1 MLEIEATSSTPH
13 ICYDEG
19 THTLSVSGESY
30 PENSFEFYAPVFGVA
45 HEDARVRVALQ
56 AQPEGELHELE
67 QHEVRVGY
75 PRSSL
80 RGLGAGLRRAGSLWF
95 YDAENERALDLAEEF
110 KEDIDIPFEI
120 VPVRGA
126 AQ

>member
-13 ICYDEG
+13 IGYDEG
-19 THTLSVSGESY
+19 THTLSISGESY
-30 PENSFEFYAPVFGVA
+30 PENSFEFYAPVFEWLTKTLESVPLFRLSLKVSYMNSSSTKCVLDILDLLCEASERGC
-45 HEDARVRVALQ
+45 DARV
-56 AQPEGELHELE
+56 
-67 QHEVRVGY
+67 
-75 PRSSL
+75 
-80 RGLGAGLRRAGSLWF
+80 LWL